1 VGRCGRCGRKPY
13 RLWPD
18 VPAGEEI
25 EVISLSERAEANL
38 RALTPPFYER
48 LHRTAASRE
57 TPNLD

>member
-1 VGRCGRCGRKPY
+1 M
-13 RLWPD
+13 
-18 VPAGEEI
+18 
-25 EVISLSERAEANL
+25 ISLSERAEANL